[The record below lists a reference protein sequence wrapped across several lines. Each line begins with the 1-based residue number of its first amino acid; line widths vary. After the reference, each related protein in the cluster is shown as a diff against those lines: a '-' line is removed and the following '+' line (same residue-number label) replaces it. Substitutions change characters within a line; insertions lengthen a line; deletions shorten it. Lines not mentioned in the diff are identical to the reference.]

1 MARLGE
7 LLVAGGMLT
16 AEQVEQALRA
26 QVIWGGR
33 FGTNVVELG
42 FTDLDKV
49 AVALGRQ
56 HRMPPALGRHFERAN
71 PEIQRKLS
79 PDVAEKFS
87 CVPLLLAG
95 PERTQLIVA
104 STKPLTPKAIAI
116 IADEIGVDP
125 TGIIQSV
132 AAELRIHYHLERVY
146 QIPRETRFLRAK
158 GKTIPNF
165 PTFDLDP
172 MAFEDSQVDHP
183 TPPGQPKVEIE
194 IEVDDSELIEEAR
207 GELRARLES
216 KAAQK
221 EEAAREEAPT
231 VQMPVLEDVE
241 EVQDLEALA
250 ILDENP
256 VAIPEPVTREDS
268 TGRERRRYVQTLDA
282 TPRSIASAAGQTGA
296 SAAGQTGAAQQAQK
310 VPTEPSLARIQIK
323 KLSVPVPAVVD
334 EEPTG
339 MGMTLGE
346 ATRAI
351 RRSTD
356 RDRVADLVCET
367 LFRFMQSCD
376 AAQLLILR
384 GEAALAWKGF
394 SRAGG
399 SLPEIAVPLDQP
411 GLIPRVIERN
421 ATCRMPSADLGPI
434 DQLLLVSL
442 GAQSGDLVIVPV
454 SISNA
459 VICVIA
465 LAAHRDAQVH
475 TAESVAAAAGAAF
488 ARLMRNAS
496 R

>member
-1 MARLGE
+1 
-7 LLVAGGMLT
+7 MLT

-56 HRMPPALGRHFERAN
+56 HRMPPALSRHFERAN
-71 PEIQRKLS
+71 AEIQRKLS

-87 CVPLLLAG
+87 CVPLVLAG

-194 IEVDDSELIEEAR
+194 VEIDDSELIEEAR

-256 VAIPEPVTREDS
+256 VAIPEPVETGNES

-282 TPRSIASAAGQTGA
+282 TPRTL
-296 SAAGQTGAAQQAQK
+296 AAQQAQK
-310 VPTEPSLARIQIK
+310 VPSEPSLARIQIK

-334 EEPTG
+334 EEPMG

-367 LFRFMQSCD
+367 LFRFMLSCD
-376 AAQLLILR
+376 AAQLLVMR

-399 SLPEIAVPLDQP
+399 TLPEIAVPLDQP

-465 LAAHRDAQVH
+465 LATQRDAQVH